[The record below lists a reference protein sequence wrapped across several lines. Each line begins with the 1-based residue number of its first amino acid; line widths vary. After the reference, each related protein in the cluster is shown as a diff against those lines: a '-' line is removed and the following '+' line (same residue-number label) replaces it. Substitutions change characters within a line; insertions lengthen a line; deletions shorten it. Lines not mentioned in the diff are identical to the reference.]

1 MKSFFKGLIL
11 GFSIILGISLILI
24 PFKACNTVA
33 NDAEQTAVKEFKPS
47 ALLKKYEYFK
57 DVSAQLDKKI
67 ADINVYS
74 TRFEQLKQD
83 YGYLP
88 RAQWGREDREQYN
101 IWMSEVAGIKAS
113 YNELAAEY
121 NSAMS
126 KFNYSFCNVGQL
138 PQGATTPLP
147 REYKPYLNN

>member
-1 MKSFFKGLIL
+1 MKSFFKVLIL
-11 GFSIILGISLILI
+11 GFSIILGITLIAI
-24 PFKACNTVA
+24 PFNTCSTVA
-33 NDAEQTAVKEFKPS
+33 KDAEQTAVKEFKPS

-57 DVSAQLDKKI
+57 DVSAQLDKKV

-74 TRFEQLKQD
+74 ARFEQLKQD